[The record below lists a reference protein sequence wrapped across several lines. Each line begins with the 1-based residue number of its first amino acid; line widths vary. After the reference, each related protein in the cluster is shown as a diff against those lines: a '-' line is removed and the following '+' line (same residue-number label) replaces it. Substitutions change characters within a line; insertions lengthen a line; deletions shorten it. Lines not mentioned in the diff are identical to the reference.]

1 MGRDRAK
8 RVSSA
13 PRGLGLYRREG
24 REGFFFVK
32 NLAAQAKTYP
42 GRIKPIYIDEWIKSP
57 TGQLITAQKA
67 AEAYCHRR
75 NAEIQEMLLS
85 LKGETISYSGSDL
98 EGIASTLAEKWIRGK
113 QRGLNLQAL
122 NVDRMEQLAKA
133 AVMSN
138 LHGTTNWAEAF
149 AWLNMWSEDEG
160 GDHSGPA
167 KYPPISGTEIFEE
180 ADKLQKLCWQE
191 GFRPSRD
198 DLLKILSRFSTFVTE
213 HSSTAQREKAKGL
226 LVPPSAKAEGK
237 GFSWQSLMEA
247 KGSEGMAD
255 GSMKEISRAL
265 ERLKGWMSHQHQ
277 LSLPTGLDVE
287 LAIAYRSFLFGEEN
301 GLKHSTASKELRY
314 LSSVWASAERQQLI
328 EANPWTSLPKNR
340 RTSMKVRLDA
350 RKTPDANKI
359 LSPEKVAEIHRRM
372 NADSKGRK
380 DPSFDAFFIQAVTG
394 TRIQE
399 VAGLR
404 KCDFTKRSIN
414 GNHYHCIEIRP
425 WSGRGF
431 SVMGDRGGIKTAQS
445 ERAIPLPDVALSIWK
460 KHADPTNTDPAF
472 PQEEPKNDKQHWGD
486 RLSRRMRDKIP
497 EFQGT
502 HSWRE
507 TLINNLVNAGYSNRI
522 VEMLTGKTGHTPL
535 NQYTSDDLASMQ
547 KAIDEHAAYLN
558 LPSTRS
564 CIDSANN

>member
-57 TGQLITAQKA
+57 TGQQITAQKA

-133 AVMSN
+133 AVMNN

-149 AWLNMWSEDEG
+149 DWLNMWSEDEG

-380 DPSFDAFFIQAVTG
+380 DPSFDVFFIQAVTG

-445 ERAIPLPDVALSIWK
+445 ERVIPLPDVALSIWK

>member
-42 GRIKPIYIDEWIKSP
+42 GRIKPIYLDEWIKSP

-138 LHGTTNWAEAF
+138 LHGKTTWAEAF
-149 AWLNMWSEDEG
+149 AWWNSWGEDEE
-160 GDHSGPA
+160 GDQSGPA
-167 KYPPISGTEIFEE
+167 KYPPISGTEISEE

-198 DLLKILSRFSTFVTE
+198 DLLEILTRFSMLISE
-213 HSSTAQREKAKGL
+213 HSITAKSEQAKGL
-226 LVPPSAKAEGK
+226 LVPPSAKAGGK

-247 KGSEGMAD
+247 KGSEGMAA

-265 ERLKGWMSHQHQ
+265 ERLKGWMSNKHQ

-301 GLKHSTASKELRY
+301 GLKHSTASKEIRY

-340 RTSMKVRLDA
+340 RMRMKVRLDA
-350 RKTPDANKI
+350 RKTPDDNKI

-380 DPSFDAFFIQAVTG
+380 DPSFDVFFIQAVTG

-414 GNHYHCIEIRP
+414 GKHYHCIEIRP

-445 ERAIPLPDVALSIWK
+445 ERVIPLPDAALSIWK
-460 KHADPTNTDPAF
+460 KHTDPANTDPAF

-507 TLINNLVNAGYSNRI
+507 TMINNLVNAGYSNRI

-547 KAIDEHAAYLN
+547 KAINEHASYLN
-558 LPSTRS
+558 LPPHQ
-564 CIDSANN
+564 AGEL